1 MKVYVADKSIILT
14 GKAWEIKRK
23 LLEYSR
29 THTLMIDWI
38 SSLHTPE
45 TKTPLKRI
53 K

>member
-1 MKVYVADKSIILT
+1 MKVFVADKSIILT

-29 THTLMIDWI
+29 THHLMIDWI
-38 SSLHTPE
+38 NSLHTPDG
-45 TKTPLKRI
+45 KPPIKRI